1 MGGMQRT
8 LFIIV
13 GLIAVLAIGGVFL
26 LGKKAPAAPPVAT
39 EIENPDPLL
48 KAHIVFGESDAP
60 HVVVEFSNYLCPH
73 CKNHALN
80 VLPTLFAK
88 FVETGKTRYV
98 FRALPFS
105 GQPQVFAASVAA
117 ACVYDQA
124 KDRFLAF
131 HELLFRANREWG
143 ELSGEVLNEKLLDYA
158 RQLSLD
164 TDKLAACMKDG
175 AVAERIRFDQ
185 KLAQALGVDG
195 TPTFFV
201 DGVKKVGVQPLST
214 WEALLK

>member
-1 MGGMQRT
+1 MMGMQRT
-8 LFIIV
+8 LFIVV

-26 LGKKAPAAPPVAT
+26 LGKKAPAAPPAPT

-48 KAHIVFGESDAP
+48 KAHIVFGEPDAP

-80 VLPTLFAK
+80 VLPILFRDY
-88 FVETGKTRYV
+88 VETGKTRYV

-105 GQPQVFAASVAA
+105 GQPQVFTASVAA

-124 KDRFLAF
+124 RDRFLPF
-131 HELLFRANREWG
+131 HELLFRANQEWG
-143 ELSGEVLNEKLLDYA
+143 ELGGEALTEKLLDYA

-164 TDKLAACMKDG
+164 TEKLAACMKDET
-175 AVAERIRFDQ
+175 VAARVRFDQ
-185 KLAQALGVDG
+185 KLAAALGVDG

-201 DGVKKVGVQPLST
+201 DGEKKVGVQPLAT
-214 WEALLK
+214 WEKLLQ